1 MSGDIEREIA
11 TENCPD
17 AIAVHFSRRITT
29 MVSADVGKERSQIRS
44 GNARPV

>member
-1 MSGDIEREIA
+1 MSGDIEREIT